1 MIRNATEEAQRILR
15 EAKETADQT
24 IRQINKLAADS
35 GINKELEAQRT
46 KLREQLKKTDDKLA
60 VKAKGPSQPVSAK
73 KLKIGDGV
81 KVLSMNLKVLS
92 VPFQTAPET
101 CLYRWVSCV
110 PRSISVILN

>member
-1 MIRNATEEAQRILR
+1 MTIEKEQEEIRSYKEEIAQLKSRLTRKEEHLDERKDKMIRNAAEEAQRILR

-35 GINKELEAQRT
+35 GVNKELEAQRT

-73 KLKIGDGV
+73 
-81 KVLSMNLKVLS
+81 N
-92 VPFQTAPET
+92 
-101 CLYRWVSCV
+101 
-110 PRSISVILN
+110 